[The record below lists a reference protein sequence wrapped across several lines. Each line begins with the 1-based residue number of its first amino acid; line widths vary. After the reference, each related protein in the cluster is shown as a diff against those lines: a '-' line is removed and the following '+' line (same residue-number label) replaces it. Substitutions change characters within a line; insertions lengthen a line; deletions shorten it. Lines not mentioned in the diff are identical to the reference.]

1 MADIAPWYVAMQL
14 CAVAAL
20 PLAIRFFGDLPDR
33 GYAFAKAL
41 GVFLVGM
48 ALWLGTSYGL
58 LRNEFGGAMLALGAV
73 TAVSYGFGGW
83 RALQAAWDDTASA
96 GRGRQWYVVSVE
108 TLFLVAFGVWAWV
121 RAHDPAANHTEQPMD
136 LMFMNS
142 IWTSPT
148 YPPRDAWLAGYPI
161 SYYYLGYW
169 LLTTLGHLSST
180 APSIAYNVGQASW
193 YGLLLVTSYGLGF
206 NLFALGSGGGWDATR
221 GVAEG
226 GELRG
231 RAGVGAAVVAG
242 LLTAVFTGRRGQPAG
257 VAGMD
262 ARARLRSGATRI
274 VGGRERFSGER
285 AAVGQM
291 VYGL

>member
-33 GYAFAKAL
+33 GYAFAKVL
-41 GVFLVGM
+41 GVFLVGV

-180 APSIAYNVGQASW
+180 AAVDCVQR
-193 YGLLLVTSYGLGF
+193 
-206 NLFALGSGGGWDATR
+206 GSGVVVWAAAGDELWTGLQPVCAGVRGRMGHGPR

-226 GELRG
+226 GELWG
-231 RAGVGAAVVAG
+231 RAGVGRGRSCGAADGGVYWC
-242 LLTAVFTGRRGQPAG
+242 RGQPAG

-262 ARARLRSGATRI
+262 VCARAPIWRDSHRGWT
-274 VGGRERFSGER
+274 
-285 AAVGQM
+285 
-291 VYGL
+291 